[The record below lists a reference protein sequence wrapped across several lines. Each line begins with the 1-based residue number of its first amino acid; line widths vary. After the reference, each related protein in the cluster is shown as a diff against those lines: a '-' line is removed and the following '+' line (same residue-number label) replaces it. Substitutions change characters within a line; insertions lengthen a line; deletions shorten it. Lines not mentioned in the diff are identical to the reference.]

1 MSDEVMYSYAKGNVL
16 IDSVT
21 LENNY
26 NNILPFKEEYV
37 YVDPYIVEDED
48 TLIIINESV
57 DQGERIRRK
66 EDLWVSEE
74 VIHDDDYLDN
84 LINKAKPVKKEMLNW

>member
-1 MSDEVMYSYAKGNVL
+1 MNEEVIYFYAKDNVL

-21 LENNY
+21 LENNF
-26 NNILPFKEEYV
+26 NSKLPFEADYV
-37 YVDPYIVEDED
+37 YVDPYIVGDGD

-66 EDLWVSEE
+66 EDTWVSEE
-74 VIHDDDYLDN
+74 VIHDNDYLDD
-84 LINKAKPVKKEMLNW
+84 LINKAEEQ

>member
-1 MSDEVMYSYAKGNVL
+1 MKEVIYFYAKGNML

-21 LENNY
+21 LGISFNNT
-26 NNILPFKEEYV
+26 LPFEEDYV
-37 YVDPYIVEDED
+37 YVNPYIVEDGD

-66 EDLWVSEE
+66 EDMWVSEE
-74 VIHDDDYLDN
+74 VIHDNDYLDD
-84 LINKAKPVKKEMLNW
+84 LINKAKPIKRRC

>member
-1 MSDEVMYSYAKGNVL
+1 MKEVIYFYAKGNML

-21 LENNY
+21 LRNSFNNT
-26 NNILPFKEEYV
+26 LPFEEYYV
-37 YVDPYIVEDED
+37 YVDPYIVEDGD

-66 EDLWVSEE
+66 EDVWVSEE
-74 VIHDDDYLDN
+74 VIHDNDYLDDI
-84 LINKAKPVKKEMLNW
+84 INKAKPIKRRC